1 MELMQTVG
9 QTNHLVSSSLLGR
22 HSPWPGGLGGQVRF
36 LEPSIIPRAGSI
48 VCRVG
53 ENSSKKMGSKHTV
66 IFKVDI
72 PTVEHQELCL
82 MLWDSLDGRGVWG
95 RCVDMD
101 ICG

>member
-36 LEPSIIPRAGSI
+36 LEPSIILRAGSI

>member
-1 MELMQTVG
+1 MQTVG

-22 HSPWPGGLGGQVRF
+22 QPMAQVGWVDRVKF
-36 LEPSIIPRAGSI
+36 LETSIIPRAGSI

-53 ENSSKKMGSKHTV
+53 ENSSKKMGSKHIV

-82 MLWDSLDGRGVWG
+82 MLWDSLVGRGLG
-95 RCVDMD
+95 EM
-101 ICG
+101 